1 MRLAVDDVGQ
11 GAQALS
17 EIDLGRLCRR
27 YGLPQPVRQAVRAD
41 RYGRRRYVDAEWISR
56 SGRTIVAE
64 VDGALH
70 LAPRRWWD
78 DQLRQ
83 NELVLTGDLVL
94 RFPSVIVRHE
104 QQIVAGQL
112 GRALLL

>member
-104 QQIVAGQL
+104 QPIVAGQL